1 MIKNNYQETSSM
13 YGWFIHFL
21 GQLRIWKDV
30 GPHIFKANFK
40 AYFSAVE
47 SKIESKTQSCCFS
60 YLVAFCVGLF
70 FSSDVS

>member
-1 MIKNNYQETSSM
+1 M

-30 GPHIFKANFK
+30 GPHNFLRLILKAH
-40 AYFSAVE
+40 YSAVK
-47 SKIESKTQSCCFS
+47 SKIESKTLSCCFS